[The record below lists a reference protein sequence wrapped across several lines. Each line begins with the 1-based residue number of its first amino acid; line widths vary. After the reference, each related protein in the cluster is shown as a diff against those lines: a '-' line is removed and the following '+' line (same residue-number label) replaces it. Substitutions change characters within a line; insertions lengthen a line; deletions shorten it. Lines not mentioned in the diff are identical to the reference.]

1 MRLIWILGDQL
12 LPAHPLLPSPA
23 GDLLVGLIESSPRG
37 SHLRYHQQK
46 LTLLYSA
53 MRHYAADLKKQKFAT
68 LYHHLTDTPAGA
80 DYATI
85 LSHWIQKH
93 KIREI
98 HLLDPN
104 EYDTFHSLP
113 ALSKKLGIPIHRH
126 ASPQFLVPRAEFAT
140 WAEGK
145 KHLLMET
152 HYRRLRTERNI
163 LLDAKGKPEGG
174 DWNLDDQNRR
184 TYREFA
190 KANPTVPPF
199 PPPIQDPIVK
209 KVAQEVAAHFP
220 THPGQAD
227 QLWVPV
233 TRAGAL
239 DWLKTFIRQRLA
251 QFGPWEDTM
260 VEGQQILFHSV
271 LSPLLNIGL
280 LTPQECIQAAEKAY
294 REGKAPLNSVE
305 GFIRQI
311 LGWREF
317 IHGIYWLKMPEY
329 RKANFLGADR
339 PLPRWA
345 YTGET
350 DMRCVSQAI
359 HGAVDHAYNHHIQ
372 RLMVLGNYFLLG
384 GYEPQAVLRWYTEM
398 YLDAYDWVMVPNV
411 LGMILFADGG
421 FFATKPY
428 AAGAAYQDKMGNH
441 CASCQFDP
449 KQREGPKACPFHS
462 LYWNFFGQHAKLFG
476 KNPRIGMMVK
486 IWEKKTPA
494 DQKQIRQNALHFLD
508 QQK

>member
-113 ALSKKLGIPIHRH
+113 ALSKKLGVPIHRH

-398 YLDAYDWVMVPNV
+398 YLDAYEWVMVPNV

-462 LYWNFFGQHAKLFG
+462 LYWNFFGQHAKFFG

>member
-12 LPAHPLLPSPA
+12 LPSHPLLPSPA
-23 GDLLVGLIESSPRG
+23 PDLLVGMIESAPRG

-53 MRHYAADLKKQKFAT
+53 MRHYATDLKKRKFNI
-68 LYHHLTDTPAGA
+68 LYHHLSDSSDQA
-80 DYATI
+80 DYSTVLATWVKQ
-85 LSHWIQKH
+85 HRIQ
-93 KIREI
+93 EI
-98 HLLDPN
+98 QLLDPN
-104 EYDTFHSLP
+104 EFDTLHSLP
-113 ALSKKLGIPIHRH
+113 TLSKKLGIPIQRH
-126 ASPQFLVPRAEFAT
+126 SSPQFLVSREEFQS
-140 WAEGK
+140 WAQGK

-163 LLDAKGKPEGG
+163 LLDSQGKPEGG

-184 TYREFA
+184 TFREFA
-190 KANPTVPPF
+190 KEKPKVPPL
-199 PPPIQDPIVK
+199 PTPVKDPIV
-209 KVAQEVAAHFP
+209 QEVAAQVSKLFP
-220 THPGQAD
+220 HHPGKAAD
-227 QLWVPV
+227 LWVPT
-233 TRAGAL
+233 TREGAL
-239 DWLKTFIRQRLA
+239 DWLKIFIRQRLEK
-251 QFGPWEDTM
+251 FGSWEDTM
-260 VEGQQILFHSV
+260 VDGEPILFHSV
-271 LSPLLNIGL
+271 LSPLLNLGL
-280 LTPQECIQAAEKAY
+280 LTPLECIQAAEKAY
-294 REGKAPLNSVE
+294 RDGKAPLNSVE

-329 RKANFLGADR
+329 REVNFLGANR

-350 DMRCVSQAI
+350 EMRCVSQAI
-359 HGAVDHAYNHHIQ
+359 HGAIDHAYNHHIQ
-372 RLMVLGNYFLLG
+372 RLMVLGNFFLLG
-384 GYEPQAVLRWYTEM
+384 GYEPKAVLRWYSEM

-449 KQREGPKACPFHS
+449 KQREGPQACPFHS

-486 IWEKKTPA
+486 LWEKKTPA
-494 DQKQIRQNALHFLD
+494 DQTQIRQNAQRFLN
-508 QQK
+508 QQA

>member
-12 LPAHPLLPSPA
+12 LPAHPLLPFPA
-23 GDLLVGLIESSPRG
+23 ADLLVGLIESSPRG

-113 ALSKKLGIPIHRH
+113 ALSKKLGVPIHRH

>member
-104 EYDTFHSLP
+104 EYDTFHSLST
-113 ALSKKLGIPIHRH
+113 LSKKLGVPIHRH

-280 LTPQECIQAAEKAY
+280 ITPQECIQAAEKAY

>member
-12 LPAHPLLPSPA
+12 LPTHPLLPSPA
-23 GDLLVGLIESSPRG
+23 ADLLVGLIESSPRG

-113 ALSKKLGIPIHRH
+113 ALSKKLGVPIHRH
-126 ASPQFLVPRAEFAT
+126 ASPQFLVPREEFAT

-317 IHGIYWLKMPEY
+317 IHGIYWLKMPDY

>member
-1 MRLIWILGDQL
+1 
-12 LPAHPLLPSPA
+12 
-23 GDLLVGLIESSPRG
+23 
-37 SHLRYHQQK
+37 
-46 LTLLYSA
+46 
-53 MRHYAADLKKQKFAT
+53 
-68 LYHHLTDTPAGA
+68 
-80 DYATI
+80 
-85 LSHWIQKH
+85 
-93 KIREI
+93 
-98 HLLDPN
+98 
-104 EYDTFHSLP
+104 
-113 ALSKKLGIPIHRH
+113 
-126 ASPQFLVPRAEFAT
+126 
-140 WAEGK
+140 
-145 KHLLMET
+145 
-152 HYRRLRTERNI
+152 
-163 LLDAKGKPEGG
+163 
-174 DWNLDDQNRR
+174 
-184 TYREFA
+184 
-190 KANPTVPPF
+190 
-199 PPPIQDPIVK
+199 
-209 KVAQEVAAHFP
+209 
-220 THPGQAD
+220 
-227 QLWVPV
+227 
-233 TRAGAL
+233 
-239 DWLKTFIRQRLA
+239 
-251 QFGPWEDTM
+251 M

-449 KQREGPKACPFHS
+449 KQREGPKACPFQS
-462 LYWNFFGQHAKLFG
+462 LYWNFLGQHAKLFG

>member
-12 LPAHPLLPSPA
+12 LPSHPLLPSPA
-23 GDLLVGLIESSPRG
+23 PDILVGMIESAPRG

-53 MRHYAADLKKQKFAT
+53 MRHYAADLKKRKFNI
-68 LYHHLTDTPAGA
+68 LYHHLSDSSDQA
-80 DYATI
+80 DYSTVLATWVKQ
-85 LSHWIQKH
+85 HRIQ
-93 KIREI
+93 EI

-104 EYDTFHSLP
+104 EFDTLQSLP
-113 ALSKKLGIPIHRH
+113 TLSKKLGIPVQRH
-126 ASPQFLVPRAEFAT
+126 SSPQFLVSREEFQS
-140 WAEGK
+140 WAQGK

-163 LLDAKGKPEGG
+163 LLDSQGKPEGG
-174 DWNLDDQNRR
+174 DWNLDNQNRR
-184 TYREFA
+184 TFREFA
-190 KANPTVPPF
+190 KEKPKVPPL
-199 PPPIQDPIVK
+199 PPPVKDPIV
-209 KVAQEVAAHFP
+209 QEVAAQVSKLFP
-220 THPGQAD
+220 HHPGKAAD
-227 QLWVPV
+227 IWVPT
-233 TRAGAL
+233 TREGAL
-239 DWLKTFIRQRLA
+239 DWLKLFIRQRLEK
-251 QFGPWEDTM
+251 FGSWEDTM
-260 VEGQQILFHSV
+260 VDGEPILFHSV
-271 LSPLLNIGL
+271 LSPLLNLGL
-280 LTPQECIQAAEKAY
+280 LTPLECIQAAEKAY
-294 REGKAPLNSVE
+294 RDGKAPLNSVE

-329 RKANFLGADR
+329 REVNFLGANR

-350 DMRCVSQAI
+350 EMRCVSQAI
-359 HGAVDHAYNHHIQ
+359 HGAIDHAYNHHIQ
-372 RLMVLGNYFLLG
+372 RLMVLGNFFLLG
-384 GYEPQAVLRWYTEM
+384 GYEPKAVLHWYSEM

-449 KQREGPKACPFHS
+449 KQREGPQACPFHS

-486 IWEKKTPA
+486 LWEKKTPA
-494 DQKQIRQNALHFLD
+494 DQTQIRQNAQRFLS
-508 QQK
+508 QQA

>member
-12 LPAHPLLPSPA
+12 LPTHPLLPSPA
-23 GDLLVGLIESSPRG
+23 ADLLVGLIESSPRG

-113 ALSKKLGIPIHRH
+113 ALSKKLGVPIHRH

-174 DWNLDDQNRR
+174 DWNLDDQNRH

-317 IHGIYWLKMPEY
+317 IHGIYWLKMPDY

-494 DQKQIRQNALHFLD
+494 DQRQIRQNALHFLD

>member
-23 GDLLVGLIESSPRG
+23 ADFLVGLIESSPRG

-113 ALSKKLGIPIHRH
+113 ALSKKLGVPIHRH

-462 LYWNFFGQHAKLFG
+462 LYWNFFGQHSKLFG

>member
-12 LPAHPLLPSPA
+12 LPTHPLLSSPSP
-23 GDLLVGLIESSPRG
+23 DLLVGMIESTHRG

-53 MRHYAADLKKQKFAT
+53 MRHYSADLKKRKFRT
-68 LYHHLTDTPAGA
+68 LYHRLTDSPFGTNYSTVLAN
-80 DYATI
+80 
-85 LSHWIQKH
+85 WIQEH
-93 KIREI
+93 QIREI

-104 EYDTFHSLP
+104 EYDMFHSLS
-113 ALSKKLGIPIHRH
+113 ALSKKLGIPIHTH
-126 ASPQFLVPRAEFAT
+126 PSPQFLVPRKDFAS

-145 KHLLMET
+145 KHLLMES

-163 LLDAKGKPEGG
+163 LIDAKGKPEGG
-174 DWNLDDQNRR
+174 DWNFDDQNRK

-190 KANPTVPPF
+190 KANPSVPPF
-199 PPPIQDPIVK
+199 PPPIQDPVVQA
-209 KVAQEVAAHFP
+209 VAKDVSRLFSD
-220 THPGQAD
+220 HPGKGE

-239 DWLKTFIRQRLA
+239 QWLKDFIQKKLA
-251 QFGPWEDTM
+251 HFGPWEDTM
-260 VEGQQILFHSV
+260 VEGQAVLFHSV
-271 LSPLLNIGL
+271 LSPLLNLGL
-280 LTPQECIQAAEKAY
+280 LTPQECIEAAEKAY
-294 REGKAPLNSVE
+294 RDGKAPLNSVE

-329 RKANFLGADR
+329 RDVNFLKADR
-339 PLPRWA
+339 ALPRWA
-345 YTGET
+345 YNGET

-359 HGAVDHAYNHHIQ
+359 HGAIDHAYNHHIQ

-384 GYEPQAVLRWYTEM
+384 GYDPKAVLRWYTEM
-398 YLDAYDWVMVPNV
+398 YIDAYDWVMAPNV

-441 CASCQFDP
+441 CSSCRFDP
-449 KQREGPKACPFHS
+449 KKKEGPDACPFHS

-486 IWEKKTPA
+486 IWEKKSSA
-494 DQKQIRQNALHFLD
+494 EQMEIRQNALRFLG

>member
-12 LPAHPLLPSPA
+12 LPAHPLLTSPA
-23 GDLLVGLIESSPRG
+23 ADLLVGLIESSPRG

-113 ALSKKLGIPIHRH
+113 ALSKKLGVPIHRH

-209 KVAQEVAAHFP
+209 KVAEEVAAHFP

>member
-12 LPAHPLLPSPA
+12 LPSHPLLPSPA
-23 GDLLVGLIESSPRG
+23 PDLFVGMIESVPRG

-53 MRHYAADLKKQKFAT
+53 MRHYAADLKKRKFNI
-68 LYHHLTDTPAGA
+68 LYHHLSDSSDQA
-80 DYATI
+80 DYSTVLANWVKQHRI
-85 LSHWIQKH
+85 HEIQ
-93 KIREI
+93 
-98 HLLDPN
+98 LLDPN
-104 EYDTFHSLP
+104 EFDTLHSLP
-113 ALSKKLGIPIHRH
+113 TLSKKLGIPVQRH
-126 ASPQFLVPRAEFAT
+126 SSPQFLVSREEFQS
-140 WAEGK
+140 WAQGK

-163 LLDAKGKPEGG
+163 LLDSQGKPEGG

-184 TYREFA
+184 TFREFA
-190 KANPTVPPF
+190 KEKPKVPPL
-199 PPPIQDPIVK
+199 PLPLKDPIV
-209 KVAQEVAAHFP
+209 QEVAAQVSKLFP
-220 THPGQAD
+220 HHPGKAAD
-227 QLWVPV
+227 LWVPT
-233 TRAGAL
+233 TRQGAL
-239 DWLKTFIRQRLA
+239 DWLKLFIQQRLEK
-251 QFGPWEDTM
+251 FGSWEDTM
-260 VEGQQILFHSV
+260 VDGEPILFHSV
-271 LSPLLNIGL
+271 LSPFLNLGL
-280 LTPQECIQAAEKAY
+280 LTPLECIQAAEKAY
-294 REGKAPLNSVE
+294 RDGKAPLNSVE

-329 RKANFLGADR
+329 REVNFLGANR

-350 DMRCVSQAI
+350 EMRCVSQAI
-359 HGAVDHAYNHHIQ
+359 HGAIDHAYNHHIQ
-372 RLMVLGNYFLLG
+372 RLMVLGNFFLLG
-384 GYEPQAVLRWYTEM
+384 GYEPKAVLRWYSEM

-411 LGMILFADGG
+411 LGMILFSDGG

-449 KQREGPKACPFHS
+449 KEREGPQACPFHS

-486 IWEKKTPA
+486 LWEKKSPA
-494 DQKQIRQNALHFLD
+494 DQIQIRQNAQRFLN
-508 QQK
+508 QQA

>member
-113 ALSKKLGIPIHRH
+113 ALSKKLGVPIRRH

>member
-1 MRLIWILGDQL
+1 M
-12 LPAHPLLPSPA
+12 
-23 GDLLVGLIESSPRG
+23 IESYPRG
-37 SHLRYHQQK
+37 THIQYHQQK

-53 MRHYAADLKKQKFAT
+53 MRHYSADLKKRKFNT
-68 LYHHLTDTPAGA
+68 LYHHLTDSPARA
-80 DYATI
+80 DYTTVLAK
-85 LSHWIQKH
+85 WIDQH
-93 KIREI
+93 RIREI
-98 HLLDPN
+98 HLLEPN
-104 EYDTFHSLP
+104 EYDALHSLP
-113 ALSKKLGIPIHRH
+113 ALSKKLGVPIHSH
-126 ASPQFLVPRAEFAT
+126 PSPQFLVPRAEFAT
-140 WAEGK
+140 WASGK

-163 LLDAKGKPEGG
+163 LMTPQGQPEGG

-184 TYREFA
+184 TFREFA
-190 KANPTVPPF
+190 KEKPKVPPL
-199 PPPIQDPIVK
+199 PPPVKDPIV
-209 KVAQEVAAHFP
+209 QEVAVDVSKLFP
-220 THPGQAD
+220 QHPGQAAN
-227 QLWVPV
+227 LWVPT
-233 TRAGAL
+233 TREGAL
-239 DWLKTFIRQRLA
+239 DWLKLFLRQRLEK
-251 QFGPWEDTM
+251 FGPWEDTM
-260 VEGQQILFHSV
+260 VDGETILFHSV
-271 LSPLLNIGL
+271 LSPLLNLGL
-280 LTPQECIQAAEKAY
+280 LTPLECIQGAEKAY
-294 REGKAPLNSVE
+294 RDGKAPLNSVE

-329 RKANFLGADR
+329 REVNFLGADR
-339 PLPRWA
+339 PLPKWA

-350 DMRCVSQAI
+350 EMRCVSQAI

-384 GYEPQAVLRWYTEM
+384 GYEPKAVLRWYTEM

-441 CASCQFDP
+441 CASCRFDP
-449 KQREGPKACPFHS
+449 KKKDGPDACPFHS

-486 IWEKKTPA
+486 IWEKKPSA
-494 DQKQIRQNALHFLD
+494 EQKEIRQRAQRFLD
-508 QQK
+508 AQ

>member
-12 LPAHPLLPSPA
+12 LPTHPLLPFPA
-23 GDLLVGLIESSPRG
+23 ADLLVGLIESSPRG

-104 EYDTFHSLP
+104 EYDTFHFLP

-126 ASPQFLVPRAEFAT
+126 ASPQFIVPREEFAT

-174 DWNLDDQNRR
+174 DWNLDDQNRH

>member
-113 ALSKKLGIPIHRH
+113 ALSKKLGVPIHRH

-476 KNPRIGMMVK
+476 KNPRIGMMVR

>member
-113 ALSKKLGIPIHRH
+113 ALSKKLGVPIHRH

-294 REGKAPLNSVE
+294 REEKAPLNSVE

>member
-104 EYDTFHSLP
+104 EYDTFHSLS
-113 ALSKKLGIPIHRH
+113 ALSKKLGVPIHRH

>member
-113 ALSKKLGIPIHRH
+113 ALSKKLGVPIHRH
-126 ASPQFLVPRAEFAT
+126 ASPQFLVPRADFAT

>member
-113 ALSKKLGIPIHRH
+113 ALSKKLGVPIHRH

-251 QFGPWEDTM
+251 HFGPWEDTM

>member
-12 LPAHPLLPSPA
+12 LPTHPLLPSPA
-23 GDLLVGLIESSPRG
+23 ADLLVGLIESSPRG

-80 DYATI
+80 DYAAI

-113 ALSKKLGIPIHRH
+113 ALSKKLGVPIHRH

-462 LYWNFFGQHAKLFG
+462 LYWSFFGQHAKLFG

>member
-85 LSHWIQKH
+85 LSHWIKKH

-113 ALSKKLGIPIHRH
+113 ALSKKLGVPIHRH

-209 KVAQEVAAHFP
+209 KVAREVAAHFP

>member
-23 GDLLVGLIESSPRG
+23 ADLLVGLIESSPRG

-113 ALSKKLGIPIHRH
+113 ALSKKLGVPIHRH

-486 IWEKKTPA
+486 IWEKKPPA

>member
-113 ALSKKLGIPIHRH
+113 ALSKKLGVPIHRH

>member
-12 LPAHPLLPSPA
+12 LRAHPLLSSPA
-23 GDLLVGLIESSPRG
+23 ADLLVGLIESSPRG

-68 LYHHLTDTPAGA
+68 LYHHLTDTPARA

-113 ALSKKLGIPIHRH
+113 ALSKKLGVPIHRH
-126 ASPQFLVPRAEFAT
+126 ASPQFIVPREEFAT

-209 KVAQEVAAHFP
+209 KVAEEVAAHFP

-233 TRAGAL
+233 ARAGAL

-494 DQKQIRQNALHFLD
+494 EQKQIRQNALHFLD

>member
-113 ALSKKLGIPIHRH
+113 ALSKKLGVPIRRH
-126 ASPQFLVPRAEFAT
+126 ASPQFLVPRTEFAT

>member
-12 LPAHPLLPSPA
+12 LPTHPLLPSPA
-23 GDLLVGLIESSPRG
+23 ADLLVGLIESSPRG

-46 LTLLYSA
+46 LTLLYSS

-68 LYHHLTDTPAGA
+68 LYHHLADTPAGA
-80 DYATI
+80 DYAAI

-113 ALSKKLGIPIHRH
+113 ALSKKLGVPIHRH

-174 DWNLDDQNRR
+174 DWNLDDQNRC

-462 LYWNFFGQHAKLFG
+462 LYWNFFGQHVKLFG